1 MIFFY
6 LFDST
11 TSILFSIAYEV
22 RWQDLKDLFRK
33 EVGEVAFVE
42 LFSDESGKPRGCGI
56 IEFVSTDS
64 VRVALDK
71 MNRYDLS
78 GRNLVIKE
86 DSGNERDKYGFVIKP
101 QGSYRRDRDDD
112 RSYVFLLTSISYLT
126 KKIQFISYRKLFI

>member
-1 MIFFY
+1 M
-6 LFDST
+6 
-11 TSILFSIAYEV
+11 
-22 RWQDLKDLFRK
+22 KDLFRK

-42 LFSDESGKPRGCGI
+42 LFNDENGKPRGCGI

-112 RSYVFLLTSISYLT
+112 RSYVFVLTSIFLLKQILLVIESCSF
-126 KKIQFISYRKLFI
+126 KMS

>member
-1 MIFFY
+1 
-6 LFDST
+6 
-11 TSILFSIAYEV
+11 
-22 RWQDLKDLFRK
+22 LKDLFRK

-42 LFSDESGKPRGCGI
+42 LFNDENGKPRGCGI
-56 IEFVSTDS
+56 IEFVTADS

-71 MNRYDLS
+71 MNRFDLS

-112 RSYVFLLTSISYLT
+112 RSYVFVLAFLFNNLSVIESCSFKMLILLRFSL
-126 KKIQFISYRKLFI
+126 R

>member
-1 MIFFY
+1 MKF
-6 LFDST
+6 LFASNYYY
-11 TSILFSIAYEV
+11 IFSIAYEV

-42 LFSDESGKPRGCGI
+42 LFNDENGKPRGCGI
-56 IEFVSTDS
+56 IEFVSGDS

-112 RSYVFLLTSISYLT
+112 RSYVFVC
-126 KKIQFISYRKLFI
+126 

>member
-1 MIFFY
+1 M
-6 LFDST
+6 FDST

-126 KKIQFISYRKLFI
+126 KKKKTFY

>member
-1 MIFFY
+1 M
-6 LFDST
+6 FDST

-126 KKIQFISYRKLFI
+126 KKKYILLVIESCSFKMS